1 MKRLTAVVTRLE
13 RAHWSPLG
21 VDIAL
26 ALLVAAVTAII
37 ASDDDVDGA
46 WWLASIVA
54 IAAVCVR
61 HRLPLVTFVAG
72 LGTAFAHLMMGNEVR
87 PVDLVVLIGLYTVAS
102 RGPQRLAIALVLAGL
117 VVAGG
122 WTLYENAV
130 LEDERATGIARIDDG
145 AIGVPPPPPEI
156 PSPCLPVPHQ
166 RYVPPPCPVVPGD
179 EARTTTWG
187 GFPVLGLTLTVT
199 WLGGL
204 TTRQRRVRLA
214 ELRQRAE
221 DLERERDAQAALAV
235 AAERGRISRELHDVV
250 AHALSVVVLQAQ
262 GGAAALARKPERT
275 GEALEAIVDT
285 GRTALAE
292 TRRLLGS
299 LGQDAPEWQPRPG
312 VERVPQL
319 VEEARRAGTGV
330 QLRVDGQPHP
340 LPPAV
345 DLAAYRI
352 VQEALTNVRKH
363 AGAGAS
369 AAIVLRYAPTAL
381 EIDVADDGEASE
393 SDAPAGHGLR
403 GMKERVTV
411 LGGQFEAGRR
421 DGGFAVHASLPL
433 AAARP

>member
-1 MKRLTAVVTRLE
+1 MKRFTAVATKLE

-21 VDIAL
+21 VDIAV
-26 ALLVAAVTAII
+26 ALLLAAVTAIV

-46 WWLASIVA
+46 WWLASVIA
-54 IAAVCVR
+54 IAAVGVR
-61 HRLPLVTFVAG
+61 HRMPLVTFAAG
-72 LGTAFAHLMMGNEVR
+72 LGTAFAHLVMGSDVR
-87 PVDLVVLIGLYTVAS
+87 PVDVVVLIGLYTVAS
-102 RGPQRLAIALVLAGL
+102 RGPHLLAIALVLTGL

-122 WTLYENAV
+122 WSLYENAV
-130 LEDERATGIARIDDG
+130 RDDERASGMARVDDG
-145 AIGVPPPPPEI
+145 APVPPPPEI
-156 PSPCLPVPHQ
+156 PSACFPTPH
-166 RYVPPPCPVVPGD
+166 RPFVTAPCPVFPGD
-179 EARTTTWG
+179 ETRTKNWG

-199 WLGGL
+199 WLAGL
-204 TTRQRRVRLA
+204 TTQQRRARLA
-214 ELRQRAE
+214 ELRQRAD
-221 DLERERDAQAALAV
+221 DLERERDTQAALAV

-262 GGAAALARKPERT
+262 GGAAELARKPERT

-299 LGQDAPEWQPRPG
+299 LGQDAPEWQPQPG

-319 VEEARRAGTGV
+319 IEEARGAGTGV

-369 AAIVLRYAPTAL
+369 AAIVLRYLPTAL
-381 EIDVADDGEASE
+381 EIDVTDDGTAPE
-393 SDAPAGHGLR
+393 SDGPPGRGLR
-403 GMKERVTV
+403 GMRERVTV
-411 LGGQFEAGRR
+411 LGGRFEAGPRSE
-421 DGGFAVHASLPL
+421 GGFAVHANLPAL
-433 AAARP
+433 P

>member
-1 MKRLTAVVTRLE
+1 MKLSSRFASAAAKAEHAR
-13 RAHWSPLG
+13 WSPLG
-21 VDIAL
+21 TDIAV
-26 ALLVAAVTAII
+26 ALLLATVTVVI

-46 WWLASIVA
+46 WWLASAIA
-54 IAAVCVR
+54 IAAAGVR
-61 HRLPLVTFVAG
+61 HRLPLVTFTAG
-72 LGTAFAHLMMGNEVR
+72 LGAAFAHLVLGNDVR
-87 PVDLVVLIGLYTVAS
+87 PVDVVVLIGLYTVAS
-102 RGPQRLAIALVLAGL
+102 RGPQLRAIALVLIGF

-122 WTLYENAV
+122 WSIYENAV
-130 LEDERATGIARIDDG
+130 TEDEHASGMARIDDS
-145 AIGVPPPPPEI
+145 AAWVPPPPCP
-156 PSPCLPVPHQ
+156 PLPRQPFVA
-166 RYVPPPCPVVPGD
+166 PPCPVVPVD

-187 GFPVLGLTLTVT
+187 GFPVLGLALTVT
-199 WLGGL
+199 WLTGL
-204 TTRQRRVRLA
+204 TAQQRRVRLA

-221 DLERERDAQAALAV
+221 DLERERDTRAALAV

-262 GGAAALARKPERT
+262 GGAAELARRPERT

-292 TRRLLGS
+292 TRLLLGS

-319 VEEARRAGTGV
+319 VEEARGAGTGV
-330 QLRVDGQPHP
+330 RLRVDGQPHP

-352 VQEALTNVRKH
+352 VQEALTNTRKH

-381 EIDVADDGEASE
+381 EIDVTDDGT
-393 SDAPAGHGLR
+393 APDRDTTPGQGIR
-403 GMKERVTV
+403 GMRERVTV
-411 LGGQFEAGRR
+411 LGGAFEAGPIEE
-421 DGGFAVHASLPL
+421 GGFAVHATLPL
-433 AAARP
+433 LAGRP